1 LFIGGKPITNINPE
15 LEWMRMKLELGDIV
29 HVQETALTIRGSR
42 RRTTVPGEIVKY
54 LHLKDGEKI
63 RWVLLKDGT
72 LMVMLGRGQRSK
84 RTAGDS
90 E

>member
-1 LFIGGKPITNINPE
+1 
-15 LEWMRMKLELGDIV
+15 MKLELGEIV

-54 LHLKDGEKI
+54 LRLKDGEKI

-72 LMVMLGRGQRSK
+72 LMVLLGRSQKGRSTK
-84 RTAGDS
+84 GGL

>member
-1 LFIGGKPITNINPE
+1 
-15 LEWMRMKLELGDIV
+15 MKLELGEIV

-54 LHLKDGEKI
+54 LRLKDGEKI

-72 LMVMLGRGQRSK
+72 LMVLLGRGQK
-84 RTAGDS
+84 GRTAKGGH

>member
-1 LFIGGKPITNINPE
+1 
-15 LEWMRMKLELGDIV
+15 MKLELGEIV

-54 LHLKDGEKI
+54 LRLKDGEKI

-72 LMVMLGRGQRSK
+72 LMILLGRGQK
-84 RTAGDS
+84 GKPTKGGL

>member
-1 LFIGGKPITNINPE
+1 
-15 LEWMRMKLELGDIV
+15 MKLELGDIV

-54 LHLKDGEKI
+54 LRLKDGEKI

-72 LMVMLGRGQRSK
+72 LMIMTGRRQKK
-84 RTAGDS
+84 RGD